1 MQKSVP
7 HIIMLS
13 IMSLS
18 IVWIP
23 LYRSDRY
30 YRFLFINRCKMT
42 GMESQYNSD
51 NSQPNPDPLAVILAE
66 MSSKLEG
73 IGRLEK
79 KLEEATA
86 NFSGEMDIIKTEL
99 GNLTEAR
106 KSDKIELTKLQA
118 SVTAVA
124 KDLARNEEIQS
135 NIERKVDKIDNTS
148 NKNLERISKLEQSNA
163 KLSEE
168 MRLL

>member
-1 MQKSVP
+1 
-7 HIIMLS
+7 
-13 IMSLS
+13 
-18 IVWIP
+18 
-23 LYRSDRY
+23 
-30 YRFLFINRCKMT
+30 
-42 GMESQYNSD
+42 MESQY

-118 SVTAVA
+118 SVSAVT
-124 KDLARNEEIQS
+124 KDLYKNE
-135 NIERKVDKIDNTS
+135 
-148 NKNLERISKLEQSNA
+148 
-163 KLSEE
+163 
-168 MRLL
+168 